1 VEECLGNA
9 EQQRLVSMT
18 FPAIGTGNLGFPK
31 DLVASLM
38 LDQVLKFS
46 SKKKH
51 KHLKEVVFILHP
63 GDPNTIQVWKAE
75 KHLALAGHILNL
87 NEISLLYTTPGVSKA
102 ILDAAGP
109 TVETE
114 CQQLGAEANEGMI
127 MTKPGNLQCKKIIH
141 LVNQTD
147 TKKIQQSVE
156 GALKMCTQNNFTSI
170 SLPAIGTGQGNI
182 QPSEVADAMLD
193 AVVEVVCKKSQ
204 NSLKLV
210 RMVIFQPAMLTDFHT
225 SMLKKE
231 GTDAQEKEG
240 FFQNVLCMI
249 YFIFYTLIYSTS
261 FMEIKSGLRFQDMD
275 PACFHICGVSQ
286 AHVDHAKQVIKDLI
300 VKEQDFNLINDKALF
315 SLSELDLQNIYDMQT
330 AMDVRISFHKSS
342 QEGAKL
348 TIEGL
353 SKDVLKAS
361 NEIHEM
367 LKKVRPEET
376 FKDVPQHWDDMPA
389 NTPCL
394 SFPIQPET
402 QEHIDVLK
410 LFEETCKKSVL
421 KVSLLL
427 FSIVSLEIMAGSGE
441 WNDLYILSKGLKKYN
456 SLFNLIEL
464 DRFSQLMC
472 NARLFFTQIER
483 IQNKSLWG
491 GFQIKKKDME
501 ARNGH
506 QNNERKLFHGACH
519 TTIDKIN
526 ELGFNRSYAGKNA
539 ALYGDGTYFAVNA
552 EYSAIDKYSKPDP
565 QGQKYMYLLPP
576 SINLYDSV
584 TDGVSPPSMFIIFHD
599 SQAYPEYLITFK

>member
-1 VEECLGNA
+1 
-9 EQQRLVSMT
+9 
-18 FPAIGTGNLGFPK
+18 
-31 DLVASLM
+31 
-38 LDQVLKFS
+38 
-46 SKKKH
+46 
-51 KHLKEVVFILHP
+51 
-63 GDPNTIQVWKAE
+63 
-75 KHLALAGHILNL
+75 
-87 NEISLLYTTPGVSKA
+87 
-102 ILDAAGP
+102 
-109 TVETE
+109 
-114 CQQLGAEANEGMI
+114 

-261 FMEIKSGLRFQDMD
+261 FMENKHSLPEGKLIIQDMD

-565 QGQKYMYLLPP
+565 QGQKYMYLCRVLTGDFITGTSGMKVPP
-576 SINLYDSV
+576 TKSTTSINLYDSV

>member
-1 VEECLGNA
+1 
-9 EQQRLVSMT
+9 
-18 FPAIGTGNLGFPK
+18 
-31 DLVASLM
+31 
-38 LDQVLKFS
+38 
-46 SKKKH
+46 
-51 KHLKEVVFILHP
+51 
-63 GDPNTIQVWKAE
+63 
-75 KHLALAGHILNL
+75 
-87 NEISLLYTTPGVSKA
+87 
-102 ILDAAGP
+102 
-109 TVETE
+109 
-114 CQQLGAEANEGMI
+114 MI

-193 AVVEVVCKKSQ
+193 AVVEVVGKKSQ

-240 FFQNVLCMI
+240 FLQNVL
-249 YFIFYTLIYSTS
+249 S
-261 FMEIKSGLRFQDMD
+261 FFTRRKVDNAQQNEVIEIESQDMD

-342 QEGAKL
+342 QEEAKL

-394 SFPIQPET
+394 SFPIQAET

-410 LFEETCKKSVL
+410 LFEDTCKKSVL
-421 KVSLLL
+421 K
-427 FSIVSLEIMAGSGE
+427 
-441 WNDLYILSKGLKKYN
+441 
-456 SLFNLIEL
+456 
-464 DRFSQLMC
+464 
-472 NARLFFTQIER
+472 IER

-526 ELGFNRSYAGKNA
+526 ELGFNRSYAGKN
-539 ALYGDGTYFAVNA
+539 G
-552 EYSAIDKYSKPDP
+552 K
-565 QGQKYMYLLPP
+565 
-576 SINLYDSV
+576 
-584 TDGVSPPSMFIIFHD
+584 
-599 SQAYPEYLITFK
+599 